1 MKKILLALAAV
12 LSFTAFALEV
22 NEEELQ
28 STGSED
34 IVRFENYTGPHSV
47 VESAASISAI
57 GTGLGRQVASSLN
70 SSTAFGQNQKYTVIH
85 AVDPS
90 VTTGLDA
97 DIIIVNSNAS
107 VDHIKNLRRI
117 IASYLESAYGYSQ
130 KDAATVAVF
139 VTVYNAVYRGKLDV
153 FQSKY
158 KETVTKNLSS
168 EKCGL
173 SVKYSDWPGN
183 SQIVIP
189 LYDVNGGLSTV
200 DTSVISDKSVVQSM
214 QEEDNRGVDER
225 KNMVDIKEREAEKAG
240 EKAQDSAK
248 KAQEENSRLEQ
259 QKAAE
264 KAARDNA
271 DKKQAEADE
280 KQAKADEAQKEAREN
295 PEDSSK
301 QQAADGAQKEAEQAQ
316 KEADEAQAQA
326 DEEAVKTEE
335 QQQAAD
341 RAQAQA
347 DEAQAFADKKESEA
361 QNERQEIASDQQE
374 LIQEAMKEAANPNI
388 VVGLKIT
395 DASQHLSKMVRVD
408 GNDGSTLKESPVT
421 VIRGRTILPVE
432 GAVIE
437 DAPEGLDISLMYAAI
452 CGENTGNGAVKLCLL
467 DAFRMEIQ
475 KESSEAVSPDS
486 VLVNSGN
493 DYYCVIDDNGRYY
506 LGKFDKNL
514 KLLMKSQI
522 EVNGA
527 TPVTVTSQGIIVTNA
542 SGSISLLKI
551 SDLSE
556 IKTAVQSSSGYQK

>member
-1 MKKILLALAAV
+1 MKKIFLALAAA
-12 LSFTAFALEV
+12 LSFSAFALEV

-28 STGSED
+28 SAGSED

-57 GTGLGRQVASSLN
+57 GTGLGRQVASSVN
-70 SSTAFGQNQKYTVIH
+70 SSATFGKNQKYTVIH

-90 VTTGLDA
+90 VKTGLDA
-97 DIIIVNSNAS
+97 DIIIINSNAS

-130 KDAATVAVF
+130 KDASTVAVF

-158 KETVTKNLSS
+158 KKAVTDNLSS
-168 EKCGL
+168 DKCGL
-173 SVKYSDWPGN
+173 SVKYSYWPGN

-240 EKAQDSAK
+240 EKAQESAK
-248 KAQEENSRLEQ
+248 KAQEENDRLEK

-264 KAARDNA
+264 KAAQENA
-271 DKKQAEADE
+271 DKKQAVAEE
-280 KQAKADEAQKEAREN
+280 KQAQADQAKKEAQEN
-295 PEDSSK
+295 PEDSQK
-301 QQAADGAQKEAEQAQ
+301 QQVAE
-316 KEADEAQAQA
+316 EAQAQA
-326 DEEAVKTEE
+326 DQEAEKTEE

-341 RAQAQA
+341 TAQAQA
-347 DEAQAFADKKESEA
+347 DEDQAFADKKENEA
-361 QNERQEIASDQQE
+361 QNERQEIARDQQE
-374 LIQEAMKEAANPNI
+374 LIQEAIKEASNPNI

-395 DASQHLSKMVRVD
+395 DASQQLSKMVRVD

-437 DAPEGLDISLMYAAI
+437 DAPEGLDLSLVYAAI

-467 DAFRMEIQ
+467 DAFKMEIQ
-475 KESSEAVSPDS
+475 KESNEAVSPDS
-486 VLVNSGN
+486 VLVNNGN
-493 DYYCVIDDNGRYY
+493 DYYCILDEGGKYY

-514 KLLMKSQI
+514 KLLLKSQI
-522 EVNGA
+522 EVNSA

-542 SGSISLLKI
+542 KGSISLLKL

-556 IKTAVQSSSGYQK
+556 VNTSSSAAGYQK

>member
-1 MKKILLALAAV
+1 MKKIFLALAAA
-12 LSFTAFALEV
+12 LSFSAFALEV

-28 STGSED
+28 SAGSED

-57 GTGLGRQVASSLN
+57 GTGLGRQVASSVN
-70 SSTAFGQNQKYTVIH
+70 SSATFGKNQKYTVIH

-90 VTTGLDA
+90 VKTGLDA
-97 DIIIVNSNAS
+97 DIIIINSNAS

-130 KDAATVAVF
+130 KDASTVAVF

-158 KETVTKNLSS
+158 KKAVTDNLSS
-168 EKCGL
+168 DKCGL

-240 EKAQDSAK
+240 EKAQESAK
-248 KAQEENSRLEQ
+248 KAQEENDRLEK

-264 KAARDNA
+264 KAAQENA
-271 DKKQAEADE
+271 DKKQAVAEE
-280 KQAKADEAQKEAREN
+280 KQAQADQAKKEAQEN
-295 PEDSSK
+295 PEDSQK
-301 QQAADGAQKEAEQAQ
+301 QQVAE
-316 KEADEAQAQA
+316 EAQAQA
-326 DEEAVKTEE
+326 DQAQAEAEEAQAQADQEAEKTEE
-335 QQQAAD
+335 QQQVAD
-341 RAQAQA
+341 TAQAQA
-347 DEAQAFADKKESEA
+347 DEDQAFADKKENEA
-361 QNERQEIASDQQE
+361 QNERQEIARDQQE
-374 LIQEAMKEAANPNI
+374 LIQEAIKEASNPNI

-395 DASQHLSKMVRVD
+395 DAAQQLSKMVRVD

-437 DAPEGLDISLMYAAI
+437 DAPEGLDLSLVYAAI

-467 DAFRMEIQ
+467 DAFKMEIQ
-475 KESSEAVSPDS
+475 KESNEAVSPDS
-486 VLVNSGN
+486 VLVNNGN
-493 DYYCVIDDNGRYY
+493 DYYCILDEGGKYY

-514 KLLMKSQI
+514 KLLLKSQI
-522 EVNGA
+522 EVNSA

-542 SGSISLLKI
+542 KGSISLLKL

-556 IKTAVQSSSGYQK
+556 VNTSSSAAGYQK